1 MLNRF
6 NKIYMVSINV
16 LVNIVINYCIRDDNF
31 WKKLICNMS

>member
-16 LVNIVINYCIRDDNF
+16 LVNIVINNYIRDDNF